1 MSIIKKINI
10 TAKSEADTFY
20 LKEAYLE
27 SNAGIVGDRYYNNY
41 EKPSDQITL
50 IEQEI
55 IEDFEKKINQK
66 IEHKDF
72 RRNVITE
79 GIPLTKLISKKIRIG
94 NEVVLKIHEIC
105 EPCNYLQ
112 KKLKIDSLVKLLVN
126 KSGVKAEIITSG
138 KIKINDKLIILD

>member
-20 LKEAYLE
+20 IEEAYLE

-41 EKPSDQITL
+41 EKPSDQISL

-79 GIPLTKLISKKIRIG
+79 GIPLTKLINKKIQIG

>member
-20 LKEAYLE
+20 IEEAYLE
-27 SNAGIVGDRYYNNY
+27 SNTGIVGDRYYNNY
-41 EKPSDQITL
+41 RKPSDQITL

-79 GIPLTKLISKKIRIG
+79 GIPLTKLINKKIQIG

-105 EPCNYLQ
+105 EPCDYLQ
-112 KKLKIDSLVKLLVN
+112 KKLKIDNLVKLLVN

>member
-20 LKEAYLE
+20 IEEAYLE

-41 EKPSDQITL
+41 EKPSYQISL

-79 GIPLTKLISKKIRIG
+79 GIPLTKLINKKIQIG

-105 EPCNYLQ
+105 EPCHYLQ
-112 KKLKIDSLVKLLVN
+112 KKLKIDNLVKLLVN

>member
-20 LKEAYLE
+20 IEEAYLE

-41 EKPSDQITL
+41 EKPRHQVTL

-55 IEDFEKKINQK
+55 IEDFEKKVNRK
-66 IEHKDF
+66 IDHKDF

-79 GIPLTKLISKKIRIG
+79 GIPLTKLINKKIQIG

-112 KKLKIDSLVKLLVN
+112 KNLKSIISL
-126 KSGVKAEIITSG
+126 SF
-138 KIKINDKLIILD
+138 

>member
-20 LKEAYLE
+20 IEEAYLE
-27 SNAGIVGDRYYNNY
+27 SNTGIVGDRYYNNY
-41 EKPSDQITL
+41 RKPSDQITL

-79 GIPLTKLISKKIRIG
+79 GIPLTKLINKKIQIG

-105 EPCNYLQ
+105 EPCDYLQ
-112 KKLKIDSLVKLLVN
+112 KKLKIDNLVKLLVN
-126 KSGVKAEIITSG
+126 KSGVKVEIVTSG

>member
-20 LKEAYLE
+20 IEEAYLE
-27 SNAGIVGDRYYNNY
+27 SNTGIVGDRYYNNY
-41 EKPSDQITL
+41 KKPSDQITL

-79 GIPLTKLISKKIRIG
+79 GIPLTKLINKKIQIG

-112 KKLKIDSLVKLLVN
+112 KKLKIDNLVKLLVN

>member
-20 LKEAYLE
+20 IEEAYLE

-41 EKPSDQITL
+41 EKPSDQISL

-79 GIPLTKLISKKIRIG
+79 GIQLTKLINKKIQIG

-105 EPCNYLQ
+105 EPCHYLQ
-112 KKLKIDSLVKLLVN
+112 KKLKIDNLVKLLVN

>member
-20 LKEAYLE
+20 IEEAYLE
-27 SNAGIVGDRYYNNY
+27 SNTGIVGDRYYNNY

-79 GIPLTKLISKKIRIG
+79 GIPLTKLINKKIQIG

-105 EPCNYLQ
+105 EPCDYLQ
-112 KKLKIDSLVKLLVN
+112 KKLKIDNLVKLLVN

>member
-20 LKEAYLE
+20 IEEAYLE
-27 SNAGIVGDRYYNNY
+27 SNTGIVGDRYYNNY
-41 EKPSDQITL
+41 KKPSDQITL

-79 GIPLTKLISKKIRIG
+79 GIPLTKLINKKIQIG

-105 EPCNYLQ
+105 EPCDYLQ
-112 KKLKIDSLVKLLVN
+112 KKLKIDNLVKLLVN

>member
-20 LKEAYLE
+20 IEEAYLE
-27 SNAGIVGDRYYNNY
+27 SNTGIVGDRYYNNY
-41 EKPSDQITL
+41 RKPSDQITL

-79 GIPLTKLISKKIRIG
+79 GIPLTKLINKKIQIG

-112 KKLKIDSLVKLLVN
+112 KKLKIDNLVKLLVN

>member
-20 LKEAYLE
+20 IEEAYLE
-27 SNAGIVGDRYYNNY
+27 SNTGIVGDRYYNNY
-41 EKPSDQITL
+41 RKPSDQITL

-79 GIPLTKLISKKIRIG
+79 GIPLTKLINKKIQIG

-105 EPCNYLQ
+105 EPCHYLQ
-112 KKLKIDSLVKLLVN
+112 KKLKIDNLVKLLVN